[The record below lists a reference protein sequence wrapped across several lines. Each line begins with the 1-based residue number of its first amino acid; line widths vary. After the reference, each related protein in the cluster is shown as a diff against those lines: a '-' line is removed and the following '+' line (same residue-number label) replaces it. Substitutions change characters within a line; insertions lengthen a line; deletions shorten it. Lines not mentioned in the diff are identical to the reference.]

1 MGNHSWNE
9 ICISVE
15 EAPLANK
22 LECYLNSNHISWK
35 FFYHIYH
42 VIVWFTC
49 TCICKH
55 TYQITNTF
63 TVIITFLTHIVIIFY
78 EYIVR

>member
-22 LECYLNSNHISWK
+22 LECYLNSNHMKYLGSSSC
-35 FFYHIYH
+35 YCMVYMYMHM
-42 VIVWFTC
+42 
-49 TCICKH
+49 
-55 TYQITNTF
+55 
-63 TVIITFLTHIVIIFY
+63 
-78 EYIVR
+78 

>member
-22 LECYLNSNHISWK
+22 LECYLNSNRMKYLGSSFI
-35 FFYHIYH
+35 IYIMVYMYMH
-42 VIVWFTC
+42 M
-49 TCICKH
+49 
-55 TYQITNTF
+55 
-63 TVIITFLTHIVIIFY
+63 
-78 EYIVR
+78 

>member
-22 LECYLNSNHISWK
+22 LECYLNSNHMKYLGSSFIMLL
-35 FFYHIYH
+35 YGLH
-42 VIVWFTC
+42 VHAYVNI
-49 TCICKH
+49 
-55 TYQITNTF
+55 
-63 TVIITFLTHIVIIFY
+63 LTK
-78 EYIVR
+78 

>member
-22 LECYLNSNHISWK
+22 LECYLNSNHMKYLGSSFIIYIFISC
-35 FFYHIYH
+35 YCMVYMYMHM
-42 VIVWFTC
+42 
-49 TCICKH
+49 
-55 TYQITNTF
+55 
-63 TVIITFLTHIVIIFY
+63 
-78 EYIVR
+78 

>member
-22 LECYLNSNHISWK
+22 LECYLNSIHRKYLGSSFI
-35 FFYHIYH
+35 IYIMLLYGLH
-42 VIVWFTC
+42 AYVNI
-49 TCICKH
+49 
-55 TYQITNTF
+55 
-63 TVIITFLTHIVIIFY
+63 LTK
-78 EYIVR
+78 

>member
-22 LECYLNSNHISWK
+22 LECYLNSNHMK
-35 FFYHIYH
+35 YLFFYRIYH